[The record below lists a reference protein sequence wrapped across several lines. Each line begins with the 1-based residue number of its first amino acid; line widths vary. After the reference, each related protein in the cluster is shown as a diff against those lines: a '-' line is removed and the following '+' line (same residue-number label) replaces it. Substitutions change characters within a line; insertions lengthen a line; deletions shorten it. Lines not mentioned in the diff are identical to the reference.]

1 MNNLLL
7 NEILREYEVKRQKA
21 FDEAQ
26 KRKEK
31 LSKANPKIAELDRQL
46 AENSIKTTKI
56 MLAAD
61 EKEKESLLQNLKK
74 ENNKLIREKK
84 AYIKELCKDSNY
96 LNPQFECKMC
106 KDTGFIEKNGETK
119 YCQCLK
125 QALFDK
131 AFNKSNIGNLEKENF
146 ETFNIK
152 VFSDKPDKEKY
163 KSDVSPRANMEIIK
177 EKAVSFIENFDNSD
191 EKNLLFVGPTG
202 VGKTFLTNCIAAEVL
217 KQGKTVLYQTAPV
230 MFENINNEKFD
241 RLEDDEMKIYDNL
254 LNADLLIIDDLGSE
268 NVTDAKI
275 TDLFTI
281 INTRLLN
288 QDHKVNKTIISTNL
302 SVNELFQTY
311 TNRIGSRLAA
321 NYRFLKFYGDDIRL
335 KKAKK
340 MDE

>member
-1 MNNLLL
+1 
-7 NEILREYEVKRQKA
+7 
-21 FDEAQ
+21 
-26 KRKEK
+26 
-31 LSKANPKIAELDRQL
+31 
-46 AENSIKTTKI
+46 
-56 MLAAD
+56 
-61 EKEKESLLQNLKK
+61 
-74 ENNKLIREKK
+74 
-84 AYIKELCKDSNY
+84 
-96 LNPQFECKMC
+96 
-106 KDTGFIEKNGETK
+106 
-119 YCQCLK
+119 
-125 QALFDK
+125 
-131 AFNKSNIGNLEKENF
+131 
-146 ETFNIK
+146 
-152 VFSDKPDKEKY
+152 
-163 KSDVSPRANMEIIK
+163 
-177 EKAVSFIENFDNSD
+177 
-191 EKNLLFVGPTG
+191 
-202 VGKTFLTNCIAAEVL
+202 
-217 KQGKTVLYQTAPV
+217 

-340 MDE
+340 MD